1 VKKQYAPSGK
11 RILTPPKGKP
21 LPASS
26 RKTANPPQIILDP
39 GRDYGPAMAKLTDNR
54 KRYVIA
60 YVGTGGRSP
69 KLAAELAG
77 IGGTP
82 ENAASEACHLMRNE
96 LVLEAIRE
104 ETEFLFRGA
113 VIRSADTLLSLL
125 DDESAKIRL
134 DAAKE
139 LLNRG
144 GMIISQ
150 HITVK
155 HEHTLEDLSGDELI
169 ARLVEL
175 RAKNNLIE
183 YKPTLDVSGQPDNA
197 IAVFNSDMNEV
208 RESEHTENRISG
220 EDAEN
225 RILDGDFVELQE
237 AA

>member
-113 VIRSADTLLSLL
+113 VIRSAD
-125 DDESAKIRL
+125 ESAKIRL

-183 YKPTLDVSGQPDNA
+183 YKPTGIEGIESLDQNA
-197 IAVFNSDMNEV
+197 PV
-208 RESEHTENRISG
+208 
-220 EDAEN
+220 
-225 RILDGDFVELQE
+225 LDGEFVEMKE